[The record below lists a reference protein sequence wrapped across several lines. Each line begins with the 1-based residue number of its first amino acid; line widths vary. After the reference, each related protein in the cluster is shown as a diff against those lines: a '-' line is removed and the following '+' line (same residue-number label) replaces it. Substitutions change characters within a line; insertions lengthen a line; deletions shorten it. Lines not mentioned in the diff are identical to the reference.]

1 MRRIKPSP
9 LSSKTPGAETA
20 TDSDRK
26 RGQGVE
32 MGGQVGEVEI
42 SKTWM
47 EARRIFGLRVS
58 VALAPPT

>member
-1 MRRIKPSP
+1 
-9 LSSKTPGAETA
+9 
-20 TDSDRK
+20 
-26 RGQGVE
+26 